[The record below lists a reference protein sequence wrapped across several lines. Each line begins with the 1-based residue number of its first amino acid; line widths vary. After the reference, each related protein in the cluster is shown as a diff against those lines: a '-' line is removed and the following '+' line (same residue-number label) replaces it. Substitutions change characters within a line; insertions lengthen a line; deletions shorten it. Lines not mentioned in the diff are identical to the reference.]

1 VLFRSKNALL
11 FAPIALAHDLGNS
24 QRLAAVVVA
33 FAAFCAV
40 ASLGYLVNDLLDIEA
55 DRRHA
60 SKRNRPF
67 ALGTLGIPQGVALC
81 AGLLCFGAGASALA
95 LPWAF
100 TGMLALYLC
109 LTLSYTFY
117 FKEKLFLDTLML
129 ASFYTLRVLAG
140 GVATQI
146 PVSEWLLA
154 FAVFFFLS
162 LALVKR
168 YAELIAAARSAHADG
183 ESEKLA
189 RRAYQLGDTGLVET
203 MGITSGYVSV
213 LVLGLYVSSESVAR
227 FYSSPDLLWLI
238 SPLMLFW
245 ISRIWF
251 LARRGQLPH
260 DPVLFA
266 ATDRTSY
273 LTGALV
279 ILVGVLAA
287 VVGK

>member
-1 VLFRSKNALL
+1 
-11 FAPIALAHDLGNS
+11 
-24 QRLAAVVVA
+24 
-33 FAAFCAV
+33 
-40 ASLGYLVNDLLDIEA
+40 
-55 DRRHA
+55 
-60 SKRNRPF
+60 
-67 ALGTLGIPQGVALC
+67 
-81 AGLLCFGAGASALA
+81 
-95 LPWAF
+95 
-100 TGMLALYLC
+100 MLALYLC

-140 GVATQI
+140 GVAAQI

-168 YAELIAAARSAHADG
+168 YAELITAAGSAHSDG

-251 LARRGQLPH
+251 LARRGQLPD

-279 ILVGVLAA
+279 LGIGLLAA
-287 VVGK
+287 MVGP